1 MITRLQG
8 LLVEKVAPHVV
19 LDVNGVGYEVD
30 LPLNAFFQLPALGQ
44 PVTLWT
50 HLSVREDAHQLFGF
64 LDRDALQLFRILIK
78 VSGVGPKL
86 ALAVL
91 SGLEPDSLRQ
101 AIVSDNIALLTKVPG
116 VGKKTAERLVIELR
130 DKIGKVDSFRL
141 VPEGALMLGN
151 TPAPDPATPA
161 EEAESALVALGYKPA
176 EAARAVKAVAAGI
189 DDTAELVR
197 AALKGLMKP

>member
-1 MITRLQG
+1 MTADRFSRRRSLRTA
-8 LLVEKVAPHVV
+8 VMVSAVAM
-19 LDVNGVGYEVD
+19 
-30 LPLNAFFQLPALGQ
+30 LG
-44 PVTLWT
+44 
-50 HLSVREDAHQLFGF
+50 
-64 LDRDALQLFRILIK
+64 
-78 VSGVGPKL
+78 
-86 ALAVL
+86 VL
-91 SGLEPDSLRQ
+91 SGCGSDSPSAASDDANVAATTTTVAAKPMRGERYCEALLITIDAGSATGAVWNTYPLNTCPQ
-101 AIVSDNIALLTKVPG
+101 VVWDTLDPKAIAAENVSLLTKVPG

-141 VPEGALMLGN
+141 LPASALTLGA
-151 TPAPDPATPA
+151 TAPAEPATPS

>member
-1 MITRLQG
+1 MITRLHG
-8 LLVEKVAPHVV
+8 LLVEKIAPHVV
-19 LDVNGVGYEVD
+19 IDVQGVGYEVD
-30 LPLNAFFQLPALGQ
+30 MPLNAFFQLPALGQ

-64 LDRDALQLFRILIK
+64 SEREALQVFRILIK

-86 ALAVL
+86 ALALL
-91 SGLEPDSLRQ
+91 SGMDVDTLRQ
-101 AIVSDNIALLTKVPG
+101 CIASENISLLTKVPG

-130 DKIGKVDSFRL
+130 DKLGKADGLRL
-141 VPEGALMLGN
+141 VKVAGAP
-151 TPAPDPATPA
+151 TPLPLAEPATPV

-176 EAARAVKAVAAGI
+176 EAARAVKAVAGGH
-189 DDTAELVR
+189 DDTAALVR